1 MQDQPGSAAFR
12 NLKLFAFG
20 LVVLMLLVQ
29 VMALPTSLAA
39 ARAGFADFR
48 AFYGAGVMVLRGQA
62 SRLYD
67 YETEKQVQDAVVTPG
82 DRALPFVNPAYAVLP
97 FVPLAWLPYFTAY
110 FVFLACNAAVLAW
123 VALRF
128 RGALDGLAAL
138 WLPLPLL
145 LFAGYF
151 PVGLALGQGQMSLL
165 LLLFCAGSVFALQRG
180 RTFTA
185 GVLVSLALMKFQIAL
200 PVALL
205 FLLWRQWRFCWGFV
219 TGAAGVA
226 LLSLDVVGV
235 AGMRAYVHSIF
246 AISGN
251 LAAQGQQVKFGM
263 FPRDMPNL
271 YGLFYAAAGG
281 GRMAEVTT
289 VVAGVAVLAWAVS
302 RKPSLPL
309 ALVAALL
316 LSYHLILHDFTLLL
330 LPICLTLDLAM
341 RRTLAGLTV
350 REWPGRARLAAA
362 VSVLL
367 LLSPAYVAAM
377 RYHAVYLLA
386 LPVLLLFFCYDEPT
400 GASEIASENAV
411 LAV

>member
-1 MQDQPGSAAFR
+1 
-12 NLKLFAFG
+12 
-20 LVVLMLLVQ
+20 
-29 VMALPTSLAA
+29 
-39 ARAGFADFR
+39 
-48 AFYGAGVMVLRGQA
+48 
-62 SRLYD
+62 
-67 YETEKQVQDAVVTPG
+67 
-82 DRALPFVNPAYAVLP
+82 
-97 FVPLAWLPYFTAY
+97 
-110 FVFLACNAAVLAW
+110 
-123 VALRF
+123 
-128 RGALDGLAAL
+128 
-138 WLPLPLL
+138 
-145 LFAGYF
+145 
-151 PVGLALGQGQMSLL
+151 
-165 LLLFCAGSVFALQRG
+165 
-180 RTFTA
+180 
-185 GVLVSLALMKFQIAL
+185 
-200 PVALL
+200 
-205 FLLWRQWRFCWGFV
+205 
-219 TGAAGVA
+219 
-226 LLSLDVVGV
+226 
-235 AGMRAYVHSIF
+235 
-246 AISGN
+246 
-251 LAAQGQQVKFGM
+251 
-263 FPRDMPNL
+263 
-271 YGLFYAAAGG
+271 
-281 GRMAEVTT
+281 MAEVTT